1 MQRAYNEIWTNLEGY
16 RDPTAGSAIRNT
28 VNPPRR
34 SDCRT
39 VGVNRPELMVVTT
52 IFNVLKSICTLH
64 GLTIA
69 DITLCEN
76 STRYEWNLADF
87 GGKTK

>member
-1 MQRAYNEIWTNLEGY
+1 MQRAYNETWTNLEGY
-16 RDPTAGSAIRNT
+16 RDPTAGSAIHNT

-39 VGVNRPELMVVTT
+39 VGVNRPDLMVVTT

-64 GLTIA
+64 GLTIT
-69 DITLCEN
+69 DITLREN
-76 STRYEWNLADF
+76 STRYEWELADF
-87 GGKTK
+87 GGTR

>member
-1 MQRAYNEIWTNLEGY
+1 MQRAYNETWTNRDGY
-16 RDPTAGSAIRNT
+16 RDPTAGSAISNMT
-28 VNPPRR
+28 TPRR

-39 VGVNRPELMVVTT
+39 VGTAKPDMLVVST

-69 DITLCEN
+69 DITLREN
-76 STRYEWNLADF
+76 STRYEWSLADF
-87 GGKTK
+87 GGRKA

>member
-1 MQRAYNEIWTNLEGY
+1 MQRAYNETWTNRDGY
-16 RDPTAGSAIRNT
+16 NDPTAGNAIRNMT
-28 VNPPRR
+28 PRR

-39 VGVNRPELMVVTT
+39 VGSSRPDLLVVTT

-69 DITLCEN
+69 DITLREN

-87 GGKTK
+87 GGGK

>member
-1 MQRAYNEIWTNLEGY
+1 MQRAYNETWTNHDGY
-16 RDPTAGSAIRNT
+16 KDPTAGSAIRNLSQPHT
-28 VNPPRR
+28 R

-39 VGVNRPELMVVTT
+39 VGISRPDLMVVTT

-69 DITLCEN
+69 DITLREN
-76 STRYEWNLADF
+76 STRYEWTLEDF
-87 GGKTK
+87 GGRR

>member
-1 MQRAYNEIWTNLEGY
+1 MQRAYNETWTNREGY
-16 RDPTAGSAIRNT
+16 RDPTVGAAIRNLT
-28 VNPPRR
+28 PHR

-39 VGVNRPELMVVTT
+39 VGVACPDLLVVTT

-69 DITLCEN
+69 DIKIREN
-76 STRYEWNLADF
+76 STRYEWSLADL
-87 GGKTK
+87 GGRRT

>member
-1 MQRAYNEIWTNLEGY
+1 MQRAYNETWTNLEGY

-69 DITLCEN
+69 DITLREN
-76 STRYEWNLADF
+76 SARYEWNLADF
-87 GGKTK
+87 GGIAK

>member
-1 MQRAYNEIWTNLEGY
+1 
-16 RDPTAGSAIRNT
+16 
-28 VNPPRR
+28 
-34 SDCRT
+34 
-39 VGVNRPELMVVTT
+39 MVVST

-69 DITLCEN
+69 DITLREN

-87 GGKTK
+87 GGRK